1 MEIYDWKEIEEKLRE
16 EEYKNYENQIEKEIS
31 DLEIIKDFSWPV
43 KIYNKYLEILNEQ
56 LKKNKR

>member
-1 MEIYDWKEIEEKLRE
+1 MEIYNWKEIEEKLRE

-31 DLEIIKDFSWPV
+31 DLEKIKEFSME
-43 KIYNKYLEILNEQ
+43 IYNKYLEILNEQ

>member
-1 MEIYDWKEIEEKLRE
+1 MEIYNWKEIEEKLRE

-31 DLEIIKDFSWPV
+31 DLEIIKEFSME
-43 KIYNKYLEILNEQ
+43 IYNKYLEILNEQ